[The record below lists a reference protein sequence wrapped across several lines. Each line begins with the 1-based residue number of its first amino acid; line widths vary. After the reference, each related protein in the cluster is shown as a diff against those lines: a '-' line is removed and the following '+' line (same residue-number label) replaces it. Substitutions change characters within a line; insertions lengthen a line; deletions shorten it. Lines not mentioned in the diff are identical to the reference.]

1 MTQPTAQARANSAG
15 AGSFRYL
22 EEVVGQAQFRPLA
35 ADQPIAWGRLTVP
48 CTAVV
53 VACFRDDGAL
63 LMVCPPAAPPATA
76 WDLPHGKVPPAADPT
91 DYAEELLAQRTGV
104 WPVTLTPFGLIDW
117 GPTALQ
123 AGWGWTACL
132 GGPVG
137 VIGRLPPGTW
147 GGRAFVPPVEA
158 PTRTA
163 GDCWG
168 ALRRQTIAAAIA
180 QFAGGCDYWL
190 LQSGGAL
197 HALATDDSL

>member
-1 MTQPTAQARANSAG
+1 MTQQIASAQVHAG
-15 AGSFRYL
+15 GGGSVRYP
-22 EEVVGQAQFRPLA
+22 EQVVGQAQFRPLA
-35 ADQPIAWGRLTVP
+35 ADSIAWGQLAVP

-63 LMVCPPAAPPATA
+63 LMVCPPGVAAAA

-104 WPVTLTPFGLIDW
+104 WPVTLAPFGMVDW
-117 GPTALQ
+117 GPAAVQ
-123 AGWGWTACL
+123 AGWGWTMCL
-132 GGPVG
+132 WGSVG

-147 GGRAFVPPVEA
+147 GGRAFVPPTEA

-163 GDCWG
+163 ADCWSV
-168 ALRRQTIAAAIA
+168 LRRQTVAAAIA
-180 QFAGGCDYWL
+180 QFVGGCDYWL

-197 HALATDDSL
+197 HTLVSDDSL